1 MGFLVIIPAYNEESN
16 LGGVIT
22 RVKESVPLADIVV
35 INDGS
40 TDLTSQIAKRM
51 GVFVIN
57 LPYNLGIGG
66 AMQTG
71 YIFADEMGYDVAIQ
85 VDADGQHDPA
95 EIPALIA
102 PVLKGEADVVIGS
115 RYIEDRGYITP
126 FLRRVGIFILAHIIS
141 FIIGR
146 KRSGVFCKR
155 SGVTCKRSGVT
166 DTTSGFRA
174 VNRQV
179 IEFCAREY
187 PHDYPEP
194 ESLVLF
200 HRAGFTIKEIP
211 VTMNPRYGGKSSI
224 TSFRSL
230 YYMVKVLLAIFV
242 GLLREP
248 PRLLY

>member
-1 MGFLVIIPAYNEESN
+1 MGAARILVIIPAYNEEDS
-16 LGGVIT
+16 LGEVIA
-22 RVKESVPLADIVV
+22 RVKQRVPFADVVV

-40 TDLTSQIAKRM
+40 TDATAAVAERM
-51 GVFVIN
+51 DVFAIN

-71 YIFADEMGYDVAIQ
+71 YIFAKEMGYDIAVQ

-126 FLRRVGIFILAHIIS
+126 FLRRVGILILAHIIS

-200 HRAGFTIKEIP
+200 HRAGFTTREIP

-224 TSFRSL
+224 GLFRSL
-230 YYMVKVLLAIFV
+230 YYMVKVLLAILI
-242 GLLREP
+242 GLLRKP
-248 PRLLY
+248 S

>member
-1 MGFLVIIPAYNEESN
+1 MRTNHKILTIIPAYNEEDSIDA
-16 LGGVIT
+16 VIA
-22 RVKESVPLADIVV
+22 RVKQDAPFADIVV

-40 TDLTSQIAKRM
+40 TDATAAIAERM
-51 GVFVIN
+51 DAFVIN
-57 LPYNLGIGG
+57 LPYNLGIGA

-71 YIFADEMGYDVAIQ
+71 YIFAREMGYDIAVQ

-126 FLRRVGIFILAHIIS
+126 LLRRVGIFILAHIIS

-155 SGVTCKRSGVT
+155 SGVT

-174 VNRQV
+174 VNRKV

-200 HRAGFTIKEIP
+200 HRVGFTIREIP

-224 TSFRSL
+224 SLFRPL
-230 YYMVKVLLAIFV
+230 YYMVKVLLAILI
-242 GLLREP
+242 GLLRKP
-248 PRLLY
+248 S